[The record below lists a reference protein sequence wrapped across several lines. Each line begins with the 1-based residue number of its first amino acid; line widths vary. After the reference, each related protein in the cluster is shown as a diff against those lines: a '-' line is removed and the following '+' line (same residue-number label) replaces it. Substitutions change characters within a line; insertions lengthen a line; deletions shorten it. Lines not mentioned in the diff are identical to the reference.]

1 MPAVPSSAFLDR
13 LYAETLGLLVQARN
27 YMAFKQPRERAGDA
41 AARLEVC
48 CESLRV
54 TARLTQ
60 VLSWVMILKAA
71 ERGEVPNEAAL
82 EDRWRVDDRA
92 ICLND
97 EARLNGSIPPG
108 LRDLLRSSLSL
119 YLRVARLDCR
129 MRGLQSDLPD
139 MSSVEGEAAAI
150 AGFHKIS

>member
-27 YMAFKQPRERAGDA
+27 YMAFKQPRERAGDP

-71 ERGEVPNEAAL
+71 ERGEVPQETAL

-92 ICLND
+92 VCLND
-97 EARLNGSIPPG
+97 EARREGS
-108 LRDLLRSSLSL
+108 
-119 YLRVARLDCR
+119 
-129 MRGLQSDLPD
+129 
-139 MSSVEGEAAAI
+139 
-150 AGFHKIS
+150 